1 MSALPEM
8 DAVARTAR
16 WVAAARAR
24 ETARPDR
31 LFDDPF
37 ALALAGPQ
45 GVEWLEGADRV
56 QAGGPRDSALYLI
69 VRTRYFDDFLL
80 AATREEGFRQ
90 VVLVAAGMDSRAF
103 RLPWSA
109 SVRLFELDQPELFT
123 VKERILRE
131 TGAVPRTERHTV
143 AVDLE
148 APWIAPLL
156 AAGFDPETPTLWL
169 VEGLLVYLDEAAV
182 ASVFAH
188 VTELSA
194 PGSRLGAD
202 LGTTALLTAPGMEPW
217 HRMLEERGC
226 PWRFGTDDPAGFLA
240 RFGWHAEAFSPGD
253 PRCDYGRWPSPAA
266 PGTERSP
273 TNWLIDA
280 RRRRR

>member
-1 MSALPEM
+1 MSVQSEM

-24 ETARPDR
+24 ESARPDR
-31 LFDDPF
+31 LFNDPY

-45 GVEWLEGADRV
+45 GVEWLEGADEV

-80 AATREEGFRQ
+80 AAAREEGFRQ

-103 RLPWSA
+103 RLDWPEA
-109 SVRLFELDQPELFT
+109 VHLYELDQPELFA
-123 VKERILRE
+123 VKEALLAE
-131 TGAVPRTERHTV
+131 AEAVSKVQRKTV
-143 AVDLE
+143 PVNLE
-148 APWIAPLL
+148 DSWIAPLL
-156 AAGFDPETPTLWL
+156 EAGFDPQTPTLWL

-182 ASVFAH
+182 ASVFRH
-188 VTELSA
+188 GSELSA

-202 LGTTALLTAPGMEPW
+202 LGNTALLSAPGMDPW

-226 PWRFGTDDPAGFLA
+226 PWRSGTDDPVGLLA
-240 RFGWHAEAFSPGD
+240 QFGWNAEAFSPGD
-253 PRCDYGRWPSPAA
+253 PRCDYGRWKQVHRPGNAA
-266 PGTERSP
+266 PP

-280 RRRRR
+280 RR